1 MKSIII
7 IVSAL
12 TVLNV
17 VLLIYNLMKVA
28 SDADDQL
35 ERDIAQQRKDGDY

>member
-1 MKSIII
+1 MKVVII

-17 VLLIYNLMKVA
+17 VLLVYSLMKAA

-35 ERDIAQQRKDGDY
+35 ERDIEQRRKDGEY